1 MSSRYRIHPVAT
13 EGGMKTGVEGVDIP
27 QDFEIPSCG
36 IEDVDRAMFKLFNE
50 DIPLYWT
57 KDDELKK
64 IPIVF
69 GAGERA
75 FLLRRKEP
83 IRDSQGALILPLI
96 SILRTTIAHE
106 TQQGIGPGNG
116 ELTIKRSIAAEDR
129 DWKKL
134 KNYQNLQNSP
144 DVWGSVGAGNSDVSK
159 ISLGINPK
167 NSVYEVITIP
177 VPRFYKAT
185 YEITFWA
192 QYQSQMNHMIEAFLS
207 SYNIRSAQSFRI
219 ESPKGYWFVATTE
232 DELRLENN
240 IEDYTDDERR
250 LQCVIT
256 MNVNGYI
263 IGPSFPGAPNDIRR
277 YVSAPTISFDVSDVD
292 FEKMTSSKHASND
305 PNDYTFEDFSNSE
318 TPLPGQGIAKADL
331 HNEEKRI
338 NIGGQVKDTIETTEV
353 IVNPFTD
360 ASVKT
365 TVKAKNLSK
374 GERVYVII
382 ENLDK

>member
-1 MSSRYRIHPVAT
+1 MSSRYRIHPLAT
-13 EGGMKTGVEGVDIP
+13 EGGMKTGFEGIDIP
-27 QDFEIPSCG
+27 DDFELPSCG
-36 IEDVDRAMFKLFNE
+36 IEDVDRAMYKLFNE
-50 DIPLYWT
+50 DIPLYWK

-64 IPIVF
+64 IPIIF

-83 IRDSQGALILPLI
+83 IRDQQGSLILPLV
-96 SILRTTIAHE
+96 SILRTSISHE

-116 ELTIKRSIAAEDR
+116 DLIVKRKLAREDR
-129 DWKKL
+129 EWKKL
-134 KNYQNLQNSP
+134 NNYQNLQNSP
-144 DVWGSVGAGNSDVSK
+144 ETFGESGAGTSGTTDASLLLDPNNS
-159 ISLGINPK
+159 I
-167 NSVYEVITIP
+167 YEVVTIP

-192 QYQSQMNHMIEAFLS
+192 QYQAQMNNMVEAFLS

-232 DELRLENN
+232 DELRMENN
-240 IEDYTDDERR
+240 IDDYTDEERR

-263 IGPSFPGAPNDIRR
+263 IGPTFPGAPNDIRR
-277 YVSAPTISFDVSDVD
+277 YVSAPTISFDVSD
-292 FEKMTSSKHASND
+292 EEPTGSRSSKLPTND
-305 PNDYTFEDFSNSE
+305 PDSYTYEDFANSD
-318 TPLPGQGIAKADL
+318 TPLPGQGVEGADL
-331 HNEEKRI
+331 NRE
-338 NIGGQVKDTIETTEV
+338 NLQVSIGGMSKQSPQRSQVM
-353 IVNPFTD
+353 VNPFTD
-360 ASVKT
+360 GNVKT
-365 TVKAKNLSK
+365 TMKAKNLSK

>member
-1 MSSRYRIHPVAT
+1 MSSRYRVNRLVT
-13 EGGMKTGVEGVDIP
+13 EGGITTGTETFDIP
-27 QDFEIPSCG
+27 EDFELPPCG

-64 IPIVF
+64 IPIIF

-83 IRDSQGALILPLI
+83 IRDQQGALILPLI
-96 SILRTTIAHE
+96 SILRTTISHE
-106 TQQGIGPGNG
+106 TAQGIGPGNG
-116 ELTIKRSIAAEDR
+116 ELTIKKRLAPEDR
-129 DWKKL
+129 EWKKL
-134 KNYQNLQNSP
+134 NNYQNLQNSP
-144 DVWGSVGAGNSDVSK
+144 ETFGETGKGNSSEK
-159 ISLGINPK
+159 SNSLGLDPSSSIW
-167 NSVYEVITIP
+167 EVITIP
-177 VPRFYKAT
+177 IPRFYKAT

-240 IEDYTDDERR
+240 IDDYTDDERR

-263 IGPSFPGAPNDIRR
+263 VGPSFPGAPNDLRR
-277 YVSAPTISFDVSDVD
+277 YVSAPMISFDITDEVPNNSR
-292 FEKMTSSKHASND
+292 SSKLPSND
-305 PNDYTFEDFSNSE
+305 PDNYIFEDYSTTD
-318 TPLPGQGIAKADL
+318 TPLPGQGVEGADL
-331 HNEEKRI
+331 ESNNLRI
-338 NIGGQVKDTIETTEV
+338 NVGGMTKDTTQRTGV
-353 IVNPFTD
+353 MVDPFTD
-360 ASVKT
+360 STVKT
-365 TVKAKNLSK
+365 TMKAKNLSK
-374 GERVYVII
+374 GERVYAII